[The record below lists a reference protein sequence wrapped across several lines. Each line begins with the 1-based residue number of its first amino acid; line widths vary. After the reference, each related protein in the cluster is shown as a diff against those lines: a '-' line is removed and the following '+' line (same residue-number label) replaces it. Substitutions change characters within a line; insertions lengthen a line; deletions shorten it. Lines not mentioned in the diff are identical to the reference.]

1 MTPNPRARAEGT
13 PMRTV
18 RFGTK
23 AETLSRL
30 SGLLVNADVPALRF
44 FSVARWHAERAD
56 VLRELGAFD
65 ARRVIVRS
73 SASREDSAF
82 GSLAGHFISVPSV
95 DPSDRAALGDAIDR
109 VVASYAL
116 GGGASENDQ
125 VLVQARVVNVERAG
139 VLLTAD
145 LDTLAPYDIISWE
158 AGGSTDAVTSG
169 AAGELRT
176 LVRFRNSPAPPR
188 DAGLR
193 PLLALARE
201 LETRLG
207 NVFLDIEF
215 AFDRGG
221 RLFLLQVRPIVT
233 HGKPAAPS
241 PERLG
246 GYLAKIADKC
256 RTLGLPHPDLVG
268 SRSFFGVMPDWNP
281 AEIIGI
287 HPRQLA
293 RSLYK
298 ELVTDSIWAYQRDNY
313 GYRNLRSFP
322 LLISLLGHP
331 FIDVRVSL
339 NSFVP
344 KSLDPRIAHKL
355 VDFYLDELER
365 KPENHDKV
373 EFNVAFTCFYPGLP
387 DRLKPL
393 LERGFSEGEVD
404 RIKFSLL
411 QLTNDIIRP
420 DRGLYQQDLGR
431 VRHLDQRH
439 ALLINSEM
447 STVQKIYWL
456 LEDCKRYGTLP
467 FAGLARA
474 GFVATQLL
482 GSLVEL
488 GIFSEADHAA
498 FMASLATVARRLGED
513 LAALRSGTL
522 SREEFLRCYGHL
534 RPGTYDIESPRYDE
548 DFERY
553 FQGSA
558 CSVVA
563 HARPF
568 VLSET
573 QRYAL
578 EQVLMENGF
587 TCSVDEL
594 MEFIKGGIEGREYGK
609 FVFTRHLSDV
619 LVLVEKLGQCAGFSR
634 SDLAH
639 LDIRRVLGMNAEL
652 EVEDP
657 AQLIGDD
664 IARNRAAYCL
674 EQGLKL
680 PQLITS
686 PNDIYEFELGSAE
699 PTFVTRKVAS
709 AAVLEERQL
718 PCADPEGAIVFI
730 RSADP
735 GYDWLFNRGIAGL
748 VTEHGGANSHMA
760 IRAAE
765 LGIPAVIGCGPLYYA
780 RWSRTAFLSV
790 DCANRKVLDARQAV
804 A

>member
-1 MTPNPRARAEGT
+1 MTAAPAGPPPIA
-13 PMRTV
+13 
-18 RFGTK
+18 FGTK
-23 AETLSRL
+23 AETLARL
-30 SGLLVNADVPALRF
+30 SGRLRCAEVPELAW
-44 FSVARWHAERAD
+44 FSVRRWLGERDAVLAELQKA
-56 VLRELGAFD
+56 LAP
-65 ARRVIVRS
+65 ARVIVRS
-73 SASREDSAF
+73 SAGREDTEQ

-95 DPSDRAALGDAIDR
+95 DSGDKAALVEAIDR

-116 GGGASENDQ
+116 RGGAFDGDQ
-125 VLVQARVVNVERAG
+125 VLVQRRVADVDRAG

-169 AAGELRT
+169 SGGDVRT
-176 LVRFRNSPAPPR
+176 IIRFRDSPLPAR
-188 DAGLR
+188 DPKLR

-201 LETRLG
+201 LEALLQSRL
-207 NVFLDIEF
+207 LDIEY
-215 AFDRGG
+215 ALDVHG
-221 RLFLLQVRPIVT
+221 RLFLLQVRPIVRAN
-233 HGKPAAPS
+233 KPEPVE

-246 GYLAKIADKC
+246 RYLAKVADKC
-256 RTLGLPHPDLVG
+256 RTLSLPHPDLVG

-287 HPRQLA
+287 HPRPLA

-298 ELVTDSIWAYQRDNY
+298 ELVTDAIWAYQRDNY

-344 KSLDPRIAHKL
+344 KSLDRRIAHKL
-355 VDFYLDELER
+355 VDYYLDELER
-365 KPENHDKV
+365 RPDNHDKV
-373 EFNVAFTCFYPGLP
+373 EFNVAFTCYYPGLP
-387 DRLKPL
+387 GKLKQL
-393 LERGFSEGEVD
+393 IARGFSEGEVD

-420 DRGLYQQDLGR
+420 DRGLYQQDRAR
-431 VRHLDQRH
+431 VQHLDQRH
-439 ALLINSEM
+439 ATLMRSDM
-447 STVQKIYWL
+447 SIVQKIYWL
-456 LEDCKRYGTLP
+456 VEDCKRYGTLP

-498 FMASLATVARRLGED
+498 FMGSLATVARELGRDLERLRDG
-513 LAALRSGTL
+513 ALDKSG
-522 SREEFLRCYGHL
+522 FLRRYGHL

-548 DFERY
+548 DFDRY
-553 FQGSA
+553 FADGPRAAAS
-558 CSVVA
+558 
-563 HARPF
+563 HAEPF
-568 VLSET
+568 VLRQP

-578 EQVLMENGF
+578 EQMLMENGL

-594 MEFIKGGIEGREYGK
+594 LEFIRGGIEGREYGK

-619 LVLVEKLGQCAGFSR
+619 LVLVEKLGAEAGFSR
-634 SDLAH
+634 RDLAY
-639 LDIRRVLGMNAEL
+639 LDIRRVLAMNAEL
-652 EVEDP
+652 D
-657 AQLIGDD
+657 IDD
-664 IARNRAAYCL
+664 AATALGENIEKNREAYRL
-674 EQGLKL
+674 EQCLSL
-680 PQLITS
+680 PQLIAS
-686 PNDIYEFELGSAE
+686 PGEVYEFQLSHAE
-699 PTFVTRKVAS
+699 PTFVTRKAAS
-709 AAVLEERQL
+709 AAVFEERRL
-718 PCADPEGAIVFI
+718 SLADPRGAIVFI

-765 LGIPAVIGCGPLYYA
+765 LGIPAVIGCGAVYYA
-780 RWSRTAFLSV
+780 RWSRSAFLAV
-790 DCANRKVLDARQAV
+790 DCANRTVRDASQAV

>member
-1 MTPNPRARAEGT
+1 VTSGGPGSG
-13 PMRTV
+13 V
-18 RFGTK
+18 RVSFGTK

-30 SGLLVNADVPALRF
+30 RGRLAGAEVPRLAY
-44 FSVARWHAERAD
+44 FSVARWQAARAAVLAE
-56 VLRELGAFD
+56 LRQAF
-65 ARRVIVRS
+65 APLRVIVRS
-73 SASREDSAF
+73 SACREDAEQ

-95 DPSDRAALGDAIDR
+95 ESSDPDALALAIDR
-109 VVASYAL
+109 VAASYTL
-116 GGGASENDQ
+116 RGGASPGDQ
-125 VLVQARVVNVERAG
+125 VLVQERVGDVERAG

-158 AGGSTDAVTSG
+158 ASGSTDAVTSG
-169 AAGELRT
+169 SGGDLRT
-176 LVRFRNSPAPPR
+176 IVRFRESPRPPR
-188 DAGLR
+188 DAKLA
-193 PLLALARE
+193 PLIELARE
-201 LETRLG
+201 LERLLDSEL
-207 NVFLDIEF
+207 LDIEF
-215 AFDRGG
+215 ALDRSG
-221 RLFLLQVRPIVT
+221 RLFLLQVRPIVVA
-233 HGKPAAPS
+233 GKPQPPSAAV
-241 PERLG
+241 LG
-246 GYLAKIADKC
+246 RYLAKIADKC
-256 RTLGLPHPDLVG
+256 QTLSLPHPDLVG

-298 ELVTDSIWAYQRDNY
+298 ELVTDAIWAYQRDNY

-344 KSLDPRIAHKL
+344 KSLNGRIAHKL
-355 VDFYLDELER
+355 VDYYLDELER
-365 KPENHDKV
+365 HPDNHDKV
-373 EFNVAFTCFYPGLP
+373 EFNVAFTCYYPGLP
-387 DRLKPL
+387 DKLKQL
-393 LERGFSEGEVD
+393 LARGFSEGEVD

-420 DRGLYQQDLGR
+420 DRGLYQQDLAK

-439 ALLINSEM
+439 GALMHSEM

-456 LEDCKRYGTLP
+456 VEDCKRYGTLP

-482 GSLVEL
+482 GSLVDL
-488 GIFSEADHAA
+488 KILSEADHGV
-498 FMASLATVARRLGED
+498 FMSSLATVARQLGRD
-513 LAALRSGTL
+513 LDELLAGSLDRA
-522 SREEFLRCYGHL
+522 EFLRRYGHL

-548 DFERY
+548 DFDRY
-553 FQGSA
+553 FKDA
-558 CSVVA
+558 PRA
-563 HARPF
+563 AAPHAAPF
-568 VLSET
+568 LLQDE

-594 MEFIKGGIEGREYGK
+594 MDFIRGGIEGREYGK

-619 LVLVEKLGQCAGFSR
+619 LVLVEKLGAEAGFCR
-634 SDLAH
+634 RDLAY
-639 LDIRRVLGMNAEL
+639 LDIRRVLTMNAEL

-657 AQLIGDD
+657 AALIGAN
-664 IARNRAAYCL
+664 IEKNRAAYQL
-674 EQGLKL
+674 EQGLEL
-680 PQLITS
+680 PQLIADPS
-686 PNDIYEFELGSAE
+686 DIYEFELSGAE
-699 PTFVTRKVAS
+699 PTFVTRKAAS
-709 AAVLEERQL
+709 AAVFEERRL
-718 PCADPEGAIVFI
+718 LGGDPRGAIVFI

-765 LGIPAVIGCGPLYYA
+765 LGIPAVIGCGALYYD
-780 RWSRTAFLSV
+780 RWSRSAFLAV
-790 DCANRKVLDARQAV
+790 DCANRTVRDIGQAV

>member
-1 MTPNPRARAEGT
+1 VTSREPESG
-13 PMRTV
+13 V
-18 RFGTK
+18 RVSFGTK

-30 SGLLVNADVPALRF
+30 RGRLAGAEVPMLTY
-44 FSVARWHAERAD
+44 FSVARWHAERAA
-56 VLRELGAFD
+56 VLDELGQAFSPL
-65 ARRVIVRS
+65 RVIVRS
-73 SASREDSAF
+73 SACREDAEQ

-95 DPSDRAALGDAIDR
+95 ESSDPDALALAIDR
-109 VVASYAL
+109 VAASYTL
-116 GGGASENDQ
+116 RGGASPGDQ
-125 VLVQARVVNVERAG
+125 VLVQERVGDVERAG

-158 AGGSTDAVTSG
+158 ASGSTDAVTSG
-169 AAGELRT
+169 SGGDLRT
-176 LVRFRNSPAPPR
+176 IVRFRESPRPPR
-188 DAGLR
+188 DAKLA
-193 PLLALARE
+193 PLLELARE
-201 LETRLG
+201 LERVLDSEL
-207 NVFLDIEF
+207 LDIEF
-215 AFDRGG
+215 ALDRRG
-221 RLFLLQVRPIVT
+221 RLFLLQVRPIVV
-233 HGKPAAPS
+233 GDKPEPLSAAT
-241 PERLG
+241 LG
-246 GYLAKIADKC
+246 RYLAKIVDKC
-256 RTLGLPHPDLVG
+256 QTLSLPHPDLVG

-287 HPRQLA
+287 HPRPLA
-293 RSLYK
+293 RSLYQ
-298 ELVTDSIWAYQRDNY
+298 ELVTDAIWAYQRDNY

-344 KSLDPRIAHKL
+344 KSLNGRIAHKL
-355 VDFYLDELER
+355 VDYYLDELELR
-365 KPENHDKV
+365 PDNHDKV
-373 EFNVAFTCFYPGLP
+373 EFNVAFTCYYPGLP
-387 DRLKPL
+387 DRLKQL
-393 LERGFSEGEVD
+393 LARGFSEGEVD

-420 DRGLYQQDLGR
+420 DRGLYQQDLAK

-439 ALLINSEM
+439 AALMQSEM

-456 LEDCKRYGTLP
+456 VEDCKRYGTLP

-482 GSLVEL
+482 GSLVNL
-488 GIFSEADHAA
+488 NILSEADHAA
-498 FMASLATVARRLGED
+498 FMGSLATVARKLGRD
-513 LAALRSGTL
+513 LDQLLDGALDRA
-522 SREEFLRCYGHL
+522 EFLRRYGHL

-553 FQGSA
+553 FKGA
-558 CSVVA
+558 PRA
-563 HARPF
+563 AAPHAAPF
-568 VLSET
+568 VLRDE

-594 MEFIKGGIEGREYGK
+594 MDFIRGGIEGREYGK

-619 LVLVEKLGQCAGFSR
+619 LVLVEKLGTEAGFSR
-634 SDLAH
+634 RDLAY
-639 LDIRRVLGMNAEL
+639 LDIRRVLTMNAEL
-652 EVEDP
+652 EVDDP
-657 AQLIGDD
+657 AALIGAN
-664 IARNRAAYCL
+664 IEKNRAAYRL
-674 EQGLKL
+674 EQGLEL
-680 PQLITS
+680 PQLIADPS
-686 PNDIYEFELGSAE
+686 DIYEFELSGAA
-699 PTFVTRKVAS
+699 PTFVTRKAAS
-709 AAVLEERQL
+709 AAVFEEGRL
-718 PCADPEGAIVFI
+718 LGGDPRGAIVFI

-765 LGIPAVIGCGPLYYA
+765 LGIPAVIGCGALYYD
-780 RWSRTAFLSV
+780 RWSRSAFLAV
-790 DCANRKVLDARQAV
+790 DCANRTVRDIGQAV